1 MFDGESIRDDTN
13 FNFIIFYIIFRIRYI
28 LIFISFHFFIF
39 LFTLL
44 VQYIYLYWFLYP
56 IYLKFI
62 RALYKESF
70 A

>member
-44 VQYIYLYWFLYP
+44 VQYIYSY
-56 IYLKFI
+56 
-62 RALYKESF
+62 
-70 A
+70 

>member
-1 MFDGESIRDDTN
+1 MSDGESIRHDTN

-44 VQYIYLYWFLYP
+44 VQYIYSY
-56 IYLKFI
+56 
-62 RALYKESF
+62 
-70 A
+70 